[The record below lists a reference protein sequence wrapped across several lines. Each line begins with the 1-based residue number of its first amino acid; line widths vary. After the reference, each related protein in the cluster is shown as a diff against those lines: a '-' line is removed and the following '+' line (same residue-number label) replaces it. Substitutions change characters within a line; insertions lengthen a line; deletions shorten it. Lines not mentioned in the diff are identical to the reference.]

1 MAGLKEIR
9 SQIGSIQNTKK
20 ITKAM
25 EMVAASKMRRA
36 RERMDASRPYAEKMR
51 QVVSHVANGHL
62 EYKHSF
68 VQERDTVK
76 RVGYIIISTDRGL
89 CGGLNTNLF
98 KAALQSISEWKEKAS
113 VRDMET
119 VPVHQP
125 QKQEQIEQPAAE
137 ETNENSIAQL
147 KKMIEERIREI
158 EKEKREKGEE
168 QKKKPLSKKAKFS
181 IIDDFIHN
189 EPSISRSKGEFYDPV
204 VKAKQSIVEQE
215 DIVSETL
222 AKVYHDQGY
231 FEKAIEMYEKLI
243 LKVPEKSSYFAAL
256 IEKAKKELNNK

>member
-1 MAGLKEIR
+1 MNQDQFISYLSNPSALDNESLEELDKLIKEYPYFQSARILFSINLLNESNIRYDSGLKATAIYAGNR
-9 SQIGSIQNTKK
+9 SILKRHID
-20 ITKAM
+20 
-25 EMVAASKMRRA
+25 RA
-36 RERMDASRPYAEKMR
+36 
-51 QVVSHVANGHL
+51 L
-62 EYKHSF
+62 
-68 VQERDTVK
+68 
-76 RVGYIIISTDRGL
+76 
-89 CGGLNTNLF
+89 
-98 KAALQSISEWKEKAS
+98 EWKEKAS
-113 VRDMET
+113 VRDVET
-119 VPVHQP
+119 VHAHQP
-125 QKQEQIEQPAAE
+125 QKQEQIEQTAAE

>member
-1 MAGLKEIR
+1 LEELDKLIKEYPYFQSARILFSINLLNESNIRYDSGLKATAIYAGNR
-9 SQIGSIQNTKK
+9 SVLKRHID
-20 ITKAM
+20 
-25 EMVAASKMRRA
+25 RA
-36 RERMDASRPYAEKMR
+36 
-51 QVVSHVANGHL
+51 
-62 EYKHSF
+62 
-68 VQERDTVK
+68 
-76 RVGYIIISTDRGL
+76 
-89 CGGLNTNLF
+89 
-98 KAALQSISEWKEKAS
+98 SEWKEKAS

-231 FEKAIEMYEKLI
+231 FEKAIENVSQSIRNFDALHGDGSKFHTTLTVASIKTVNHFMQKSKSHQFADFIQEFPR
-243 LKVPEKSSYFAAL
+243 LKTSF
-256 IEKAKKELNNK
+256 KELLNQLWKK